1 MRDREY
7 SSIYLY
13 RRLLGEARP
22 FWGHVALLFVG
33 SLLSTPLALLT
44 PLPLKIAVDSV
55 IERKALPR
63 FLDFLPSSVTE
74 TTSGLL
80 LVTIG
85 LLIGI
90 RLLAQL
96 QSLFTELLGAYTGE
110 KLVLRLRAAL
120 FRHVQRLSL
129 SYHDVRGTSDSVYRI
144 QYDAPAIRWIVIQ
157 GVTPFI
163 TAGVT
168 LVGMIV
174 VTARIDWQLAVVAL
188 TVSPVLFVITSV
200 SRRTLRRA
208 WRVEKDLD
216 SLAMSVVQEVLGGL
230 RIVKTFGQEERE
242 HQRFVL
248 RSDEGTRQRIR
259 LALTRLLFSMLTGL
273 TIAGGTATVLYIG
286 VRHVQSG
293 VLTLGSL
300 LVVMAYLAQ
309 LYQPLQTMSS
319 GIGTLQA
326 SLVSAE
332 RAFYLLDQEA
342 DVKELPHARPL
353 RRARG
358 AIEFRDV
365 SFAYGEGRPVL
376 DNVSF
381 SIPPGASLAVA
392 GKTGSGKST
401 IASLITRLYD
411 PTAGQIL
418 LDGVDVREFRVA
430 DLRNQFALVLQDSIL
445 FSTSIAENIAYGRPG
460 SSHADIVAA
469 AKAAGADEFVRQL
482 PDKYDTVV
490 GERGMTLSGGERQRI
505 SLARAFLKDA
515 PVLILDEPTSAVD
528 TATEAQMIE
537 AIERLMR
544 GRTVVMIAHR
554 LSTLAGCDAFIQ
566 LVDGRIVSTARPVEP
581 ATMKL
586 EARRRS

>member
-1 MRDREY
+1 MRDRQY
-7 SSIYLY
+7 SNVHLY
-13 RRLLGEARP
+13 RRLLQEARP
-22 FWGHVALLFVG
+22 FWGHVVLLFVG

-55 IERKALPR
+55 IERKPLPA
-63 FLDFLPSSVTE
+63 FLDFLPLSVTE
-74 TTSGLL
+74 STSGLL
-80 LVTIG
+80 LVAVG

-90 RLLAQL
+90 RVLAQL
-96 QSLFTELLGAYTGE
+96 QALAIELLGSYTGE
-110 KLVLRLRAAL
+110 KLVLRLRATL

-157 GVTPFI
+157 GVTPLI
-163 TAGVT
+163 TAG
-168 LVGMIV
+168 LMLIGMIV
-174 VTARIDWQLAVVAL
+174 VTTRIDWQLAVVAL
-188 TVSPVLFVITSV
+188 AVSPALFAITWV
-200 SRRTLRRA
+200 SRRSLRRA
-208 WRVEKDLD
+208 WRVERDLD
-216 SLAMSVVQEVLGGL
+216 SSAMSVVQEVLGGL

-248 RSDEGTRQRIR
+248 RSDEGTRARIR
-259 LALTRLLFSMLTGL
+259 LALSKVSFSMLIGL
-273 TIAGGTATVLYIG
+273 TIAGGTAAVLYIG

-293 VLTLGSL
+293 VLTLGNL

-309 LYQPLQTMSS
+309 LYQPLHAMSS

-326 SLVSAE
+326 SLASAE
-332 RAFYLLDQEA
+332 RAFYLLDQEP
-342 DVKELPHARPL
+342 DVKELPQARPL
-353 RRARG
+353 RRVRG

-365 SFAYGEGRPVL
+365 SFAYDQGRPVL

-381 SIPPGASLAVA
+381 SIPPGASLGVA

-418 LDGVDVREFRVA
+418 VDGVDVREFRVA

-469 AKAAGADEFVRQL
+469 AKAAGADEFIRQL

-528 TATEAQMIE
+528 TATEALMIE

-566 LVDGRIVSTARPVEP
+566 LVEGRIVSTARPAEP
-581 ATMKL
+581 ATLKL
-586 EARRRS
+586 

>member
-326 SLVSAE
+326 SLASAE

-430 DLRNQFALVLQDSIL
+430 DLRDQFALVLQDSIL

>member
-1 MRDREY
+1 MRDRQY
-7 SSIYLY
+7 SNVHLY
-13 RRLLGEARP
+13 RRLLQEARP
-22 FWGHVALLFVG
+22 FWGHVVLLFVG

-55 IERKALPR
+55 IERKPLPA
-63 FLDFLPSSVTE
+63 FLDFLPLSVTE
-74 TTSGLL
+74 STSGLL
-80 LVTIG
+80 LVAVG

-90 RLLAQL
+90 RVLAQL
-96 QSLFTELLGAYTGE
+96 QALAIELLGSYTGE
-110 KLVLRLRAAL
+110 KLVLRLRATL

-157 GVTPFI
+157 GVTPLI
-163 TAGVT
+163 TAG
-168 LVGMIV
+168 LMLIGMIV
-174 VTARIDWQLAVVAL
+174 VTTRIDWQLAVVAL
-188 TVSPVLFVITSV
+188 AVSPALFAITWV
-200 SRRTLRRA
+200 SRRSLRRA
-208 WRVEKDLD
+208 WRVERDLD
-216 SLAMSVVQEVLGGL
+216 SSAMSVVQEVLGGL

-248 RSDEGTRQRIR
+248 RSDEGTRARIR
-259 LALTRLLFSMLTGL
+259 LALSKVSFSMLIGL
-273 TIAGGTATVLYIG
+273 TIAGGTAAVLYIG

-293 VLTLGSL
+293 VLTLGNL

-309 LYQPLQTMSS
+309 LYQPLHAMSS

-326 SLVSAE
+326 SLASAE
-332 RAFYLLDQEA
+332 RAFYLLDQEP
-342 DVKELPHARPL
+342 DVKELPQARPL
-353 RRARG
+353 RRVRG

-365 SFAYGEGRPVL
+365 SFAYDQGRPVL

-381 SIPPGASLAVA
+381 SIPPGASLGVA

-418 LDGVDVREFRVA
+418 VDGVDVREFQVA

-469 AKAAGADEFVRQL
+469 AKAAGADEFIRQL

-566 LVDGRIVSTARPVEP
+566 LVEGRIVSTARPAEP
-581 ATMKL
+581 ATLKL
-586 EARRRS
+586 

>member
-1 MRDREY
+1 MRDRQY
-7 SSIYLY
+7 SNVHLY
-13 RRLLGEARP
+13 RRLLQEARP
-22 FWGHVALLFVG
+22 FWGHVVLLFVG

-55 IERKALPR
+55 IERKPLPA
-63 FLDFLPSSVTE
+63 FLDFLPLSVTE
-74 TTSGLL
+74 STSGLL
-80 LVTIG
+80 LVAVG

-90 RLLAQL
+90 RVLAQL
-96 QSLFTELLGAYTGE
+96 QALAIELLGSYTGE
-110 KLVLRLRAAL
+110 KLVLRLRATL

-157 GVTPFI
+157 GVTPLI
-163 TAGVT
+163 TAG
-168 LVGMIV
+168 LMLIGMIV
-174 VTARIDWQLAVVAL
+174 VTTRIDWQLAVVAL
-188 TVSPVLFVITSV
+188 AVSPALFAITWV
-200 SRRTLRRA
+200 SRRSLRRA
-208 WRVEKDLD
+208 WRVERDLD
-216 SLAMSVVQEVLGGL
+216 SSAMSVVQEVLGGL

-248 RSDEGTRQRIR
+248 RSDEGTRARIR
-259 LALTRLLFSMLTGL
+259 LALSKVSFSMLIGL
-273 TIAGGTATVLYIG
+273 TIAGGTAAVLYIG

-293 VLTLGSL
+293 VLTLGNL

-309 LYQPLQTMSS
+309 LYQPLHAMSS

-326 SLVSAE
+326 SLASAE
-332 RAFYLLDQEA
+332 RAFYLLDQEP
-342 DVKELPHARPL
+342 DVKELPQARPL
-353 RRARG
+353 RRVRG

-365 SFAYGEGRPVL
+365 SFAYDQGRPVL

-381 SIPPGASLAVA
+381 SIPPGASLGVA

-418 LDGVDVREFRVA
+418 VDGVDVREFRVA

-469 AKAAGADEFVRQL
+469 AKAAGADEFIRQL

-490 GERGMTLSGGERQRI
+490 GERGMTLSGGERQRV

-528 TATEAQMIE
+528 TATEALMIE

-566 LVDGRIVSTARPVEP
+566 LVEGRIVSTARPAEP
-581 ATMKL
+581 ATLKL
-586 EARRRS
+586 

>member
-1 MRDREY
+1 MRDRQY
-7 SSIYLY
+7 SNVHLY
-13 RRLLGEARP
+13 RRLLQEARP
-22 FWGHVALLFVG
+22 FWGHVVLLFVG

-55 IERKALPR
+55 IERKPLPA
-63 FLDFLPSSVTE
+63 FLDFLPLSVTE
-74 TTSGLL
+74 STSGLL
-80 LVTIG
+80 LVAVG

-90 RLLAQL
+90 RVLAQL
-96 QSLFTELLGAYTGE
+96 QALAIELLGSYTGE
-110 KLVLRLRAAL
+110 KLVLRLRATL

-157 GVTPFI
+157 GVTPLI
-163 TAGVT
+163 TAG
-168 LVGMIV
+168 LMLIGMIV
-174 VTARIDWQLAVVAL
+174 VTTRIDWQLAVVAL
-188 TVSPVLFVITSV
+188 AVSPALFAITWV
-200 SRRTLRRA
+200 SRRSLRRA
-208 WRVEKDLD
+208 WRVERDLD
-216 SLAMSVVQEVLGGL
+216 SSAMSVVQEVLGGL

-248 RSDEGTRQRIR
+248 RSDEGTRARIR
-259 LALTRLLFSMLTGL
+259 LALSKVSFSMLIGL
-273 TIAGGTATVLYIG
+273 TIAGGTAAVLYIG

-293 VLTLGSL
+293 VLTLGNL

-309 LYQPLQTMSS
+309 LYQPLHAMSS

-326 SLVSAE
+326 SLASAE
-332 RAFYLLDQEA
+332 RAFYLLDQEP
-342 DVKELPHARPL
+342 DVKELPQARPL
-353 RRARG
+353 RRVRG

-365 SFAYGEGRPVL
+365 SFAYDQGRPVL

-381 SIPPGASLAVA
+381 SIPPGASLGVA

-418 LDGVDVREFRVA
+418 VDGVDVREFRVA

-469 AKAAGADEFVRQL
+469 AKAAGADEFIRQL
-482 PDKYDTVV
+482 PGKYDTVV

-566 LVDGRIVSTARPVEP
+566 LVEGRIVSTARPAEP
-581 ATMKL
+581 ATLKL
-586 EARRRS
+586 

>member
-1 MRDREY
+1 MRDRQY
-7 SSIYLY
+7 SNVHLY
-13 RRLLGEARP
+13 RRLLQEARP
-22 FWGHVALLFVG
+22 FWGHVVLLFVG

-55 IERKALPR
+55 IERKPLPA
-63 FLDFLPSSVTE
+63 FLDFLPLSVTE
-74 TTSGLL
+74 STSGLL
-80 LVTIG
+80 LVAVG

-90 RLLAQL
+90 RVLAQL
-96 QSLFTELLGAYTGE
+96 QALAIELLGSYTGE
-110 KLVLRLRAAL
+110 RLVLRLRAAL

-157 GVTPFI
+157 GVTPLI
-163 TAGVT
+163 TAG
-168 LVGMIV
+168 LMLIGMIV
-174 VTARIDWQLAVVAL
+174 VTTRIDWQLAVVAL
-188 TVSPVLFVITSV
+188 AVSPALFAITWV
-200 SRRTLRRA
+200 SRRSLRRA
-208 WRVEKDLD
+208 WRVERDLD
-216 SLAMSVVQEVLGGL
+216 SSAMSVVQEVLGGL

-248 RSDEGTRQRIR
+248 RSDEGTRARIR
-259 LALTRLLFSMLTGL
+259 LALSKVSFSMLIGL
-273 TIAGGTATVLYIG
+273 TIAGGTAAVLYIG

-293 VLTLGSL
+293 VLTLGNL

-309 LYQPLQTMSS
+309 LYQPLHAMSS

-326 SLVSAE
+326 SLASAE
-332 RAFYLLDQEA
+332 RAFYLLDQEP
-342 DVKELPHARPL
+342 DVKELPQARPL
-353 RRARG
+353 RRVRG

-365 SFAYGEGRPVL
+365 SFAYDQGRPVL

-381 SIPPGASLAVA
+381 SIPPGASLGVA

-401 IASLITRLYD
+401 IASLMTRLYD

-418 LDGVDVREFRVA
+418 VDGVDVREFRVA

-469 AKAAGADEFVRQL
+469 AKAAGADEFIRQL

-490 GERGMTLSGGERQRI
+490 GERGMTLSGGERQRV

-528 TATEAQMIE
+528 TATEALMIE

-566 LVDGRIVSTARPVEP
+566 LVEGRIVSTARPAEP
-581 ATMKL
+581 ATLKL
-586 EARRRS
+586 

>member
-1 MRDREY
+1 MRDRQY
-7 SSIYLY
+7 SNVHLY
-13 RRLLGEARP
+13 RRLLQEARP
-22 FWGHVALLFVG
+22 FWGHVVLLFVG

-55 IERKALPR
+55 IERKPLPA
-63 FLDFLPSSVTE
+63 FLDFLPLSVTE
-74 TTSGLL
+74 STSGLL
-80 LVTIG
+80 LVAVG

-90 RLLAQL
+90 RVLAQL
-96 QSLFTELLGAYTGE
+96 QALAIELLGSYTGE
-110 KLVLRLRAAL
+110 KLVLRLRATL

-157 GVTPFI
+157 GVTPLI
-163 TAGVT
+163 TAG
-168 LVGMIV
+168 LMLIGMIV
-174 VTARIDWQLAVVAL
+174 VTTRIDWQLAVVAL
-188 TVSPVLFVITSV
+188 AVSPALFAITWV
-200 SRRTLRRA
+200 SRRSLRRA
-208 WRVEKDLD
+208 WRVERDLD
-216 SLAMSVVQEVLGGL
+216 SSAMSVVQEVLGGL

-248 RSDEGTRQRIR
+248 RSDEGTRARIR
-259 LALTRLLFSMLTGL
+259 LALSKVSFSMLIGL
-273 TIAGGTATVLYIG
+273 TIAGGTAAVLYIG

-293 VLTLGSL
+293 VLTLGNL

-309 LYQPLQTMSS
+309 LYQPLHAMSS

-326 SLVSAE
+326 SLASAE
-332 RAFYLLDQEA
+332 RAFYLLDQEP
-342 DVKELPHARPL
+342 DVKELPQARPL
-353 RRARG
+353 RRVRG

-365 SFAYGEGRPVL
+365 SFAYDQGRPVL

-381 SIPPGASLAVA
+381 SIPPGASLGVA

-418 LDGVDVREFRVA
+418 VDGVDVREFRVA

-469 AKAAGADEFVRQL
+469 AKAAGADEFIRQS

-528 TATEAQMIE
+528 TATEALMIE

-566 LVDGRIVSTARPVEP
+566 LVEGRIVSTARPAEP
-581 ATMKL
+581 ATLKL
-586 EARRRS
+586 

>member
-1 MRDREY
+1 MRDRQY
-7 SSIYLY
+7 SNVHLY
-13 RRLLGEARP
+13 RRLLQEARP
-22 FWGHVALLFVG
+22 FWGHVVLLFVG

-55 IERKALPR
+55 IERKPLPA
-63 FLDFLPSSVTE
+63 FLDFLPLSVTE
-74 TTSGLL
+74 STSGLL
-80 LVTIG
+80 LVAVG

-90 RLLAQL
+90 RVLAQL
-96 QSLFTELLGAYTGE
+96 QALAIELLGSYTGE
-110 KLVLRLRAAL
+110 KLVLRLRATL

-157 GVTPFI
+157 GVTPLI
-163 TAGVT
+163 TAG
-168 LVGMIV
+168 LMLIGMIV
-174 VTARIDWQLAVVAL
+174 VTTRIDWQLAVVAL
-188 TVSPVLFVITSV
+188 AVSPALFAITWV
-200 SRRTLRRA
+200 SRRSLRRA
-208 WRVEKDLD
+208 WRVERDLD
-216 SLAMSVVQEVLGGL
+216 SSAMSVVQEVLGGL

-248 RSDEGTRQRIR
+248 RSDEGTRARIR
-259 LALTRLLFSMLTGL
+259 LALSKVSFSMLIGL
-273 TIAGGTATVLYIG
+273 TIAGGTAAVLYIG

-293 VLTLGSL
+293 VLTLGNL

-309 LYQPLQTMSS
+309 LYQPLHAMSS

-326 SLVSAE
+326 SLASAE
-332 RAFYLLDQEA
+332 RAFYLLDQEP
-342 DVKELPHARPL
+342 DVKELPQARPL
-353 RRARG
+353 RRVRG

-365 SFAYGEGRPVL
+365 SFAYDQGRPVL

-381 SIPPGASLAVA
+381 SIPPGASLGVA

-418 LDGVDVREFRVA
+418 VDGVDVREFRVA

-469 AKAAGADEFVRQL
+469 AKAAGADEFIRQL

-490 GERGMTLSGGERQRI
+490 GERGMTLSGGERQRV

-528 TATEAQMIE
+528 TATEALMIE

-566 LVDGRIVSTARPVEP
+566 LVEGRIVSTARPAEP
-581 ATMKL
+581 AILKL
-586 EARRRS
+586 